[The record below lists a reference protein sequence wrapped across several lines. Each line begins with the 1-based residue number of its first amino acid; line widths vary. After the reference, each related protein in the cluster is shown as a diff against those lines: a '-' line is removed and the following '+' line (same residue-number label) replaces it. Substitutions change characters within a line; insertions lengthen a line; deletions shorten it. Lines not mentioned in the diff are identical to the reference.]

1 MKVKCI
7 NNARTVLLKEGRI
20 YNVLELRKDIGMILV
35 EVYKNKSVWHT
46 MGRFCPV
53 EE

>member
-7 NNARTVLLKEGRI
+7 NRARCLLVEGRV
-20 YNVLELRKDIGMILV
+20 YNVLELRKDIGMVLV
-35 EVYKNKSVWHT
+35 EVYKNEGVWHT
-46 MGRFCPV
+46 MGRFCLV

>member
-7 NNARTVLLKEGRI
+7 NGGRCLLVEGRV
-20 YNVLELRKDIGMILV
+20 YNVLEVRKDIGMVLV
-35 EVYKNKSVWHT
+35 EVYKNEGVWHT
-46 MGRFCPV
+46 MERFALV

>member
-7 NNARTVLLKEGRI
+7 IGARCLLVEGRV
-20 YNVLELRKDIGMILV
+20 YNVLELRKDIGMVLV
-35 EVYKNKSVWHT
+35 EVYKNEGVWHT